1 MTARSFA
8 ALVGVILIVVGLAGL
23 LWEVKLPDPDLAGE
37 VTCSN
42 SLTAEPWNGS
52 SKLGGRQAE
61 KLAVKCADAAFP
73 RRVIFWP
80 LAGVGAI
87 TLAGALLIRR
97 GTAAAAPAGKPTT

>member
-1 MTARSFA
+1 M
-8 ALVGVILIVVGLAGL
+8 VLIAVAITGL

-42 SLTAEPWNGS
+42 SITAEPWDGS

-61 KLAVKCADAAFP
+61 KLAIKCADAAFP

-80 LAGVGAI
+80 LAGVGVIA
-87 TLAGALLIRR
+87 LAGSLLIRR
-97 GTAAAAPAGKPTT
+97 EARGPRAAAPST